1 MNITFIGSG
10 NVAWHLSDIL
20 QKNNHN
26 IVEIWSKSEKNA
38 KLLAA
43 KLNCSIISD
52 LNVLKSTDLIIIS
65 VKDDF
70 IIDVL
75 NKIEDFN
82 IPIVH
87 TSGSVGI
94 DIFQNRDNFGI
105 FYPVQ
110 SFNKNIDV
118 DFNEIPICIEANN
131 SKLEKTLLN
140 LANSISNS
148 VHLLNSKQRE
158 QLHIAAV
165 FASNFT
171 NHMISISEKIL
182 NSNKMSFDL
191 LKPLIKNTFE
201 KIKNNPPKDVQ
212 TGPAIREDYLIIEKH
227 LKLLEESDDLKII
240 YSNISNHIIN
250 NNLNE

>member
-131 SKLEKTLLN
+131 SELEKTLLN
-140 LANSISNS
+140 LSNSISNS
-148 VHLLNSKQRE
+148 VHLLNPKQIE

-171 NHMISISEKIL
+171 NHMMSISDQIL

-191 LKPLIKNTFE
+191 LKPLIRNTFE
-201 KIKNNPPKDVQ
+201 KVKNHHPKDVQ
-212 TGPAIREDYLIIEKH
+212 TGPAIRNDYLIIEKH

-240 YSNISNHIIN
+240 YSKISNHIIN

>member
-131 SKLEKTLLN
+131 SELEKTLLN
-140 LANSISNS
+140 LANSIFNS
-148 VHLLNSKQRE
+148 VHLLNSKQIE

-171 NHMISISEKIL
+171 NHMMLISDKIL

-201 KIKNNPPKDVQ
+201 KIKNNHPKDVQ
-212 TGPAIREDYLIIEKH
+212 TGPAIRKDYLIIEKH